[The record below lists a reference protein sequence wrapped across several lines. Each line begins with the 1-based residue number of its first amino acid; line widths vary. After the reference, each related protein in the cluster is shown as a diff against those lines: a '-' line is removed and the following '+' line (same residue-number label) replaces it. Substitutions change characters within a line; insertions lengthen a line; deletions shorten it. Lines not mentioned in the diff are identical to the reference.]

1 MLGESIFCLLKDIFF
16 FAGYINGSKAFPEAL
31 SSKEEKKY
39 IELYK
44 NGDETAKNVLI
55 ERNLRLVA
63 HIAKKYSSSGAE
75 TDDLISVGTIGL
87 IKGVNTYKFDKGTG
101 IATYA
106 ARCIENEMLMYLRSV
121 KRRKNDISLSEPI
134 GTDKDGNSISL
145 IDILCSEDA
154 DIPEKVTLK
163 VQIEKLCE
171 IINETLTEREKTI
184 IELRYGLYGKERLT
198 QMQTASLL
206 GISRSYVSRIE
217 KKAIEKLA
225 KKLKS

>member
-44 NGDETAKNVLI
+44 SGDEIAKNVLI

-106 ARCIENEMLMYLRSV
+106 ARCIENEMLMYLRTV

-145 IDILCSEDA
+145 IDILCSDDT

-163 VQIEKLCE
+163 VQIEKLYG
-171 IINETLTEREKTI
+171 IISETLGEREKTI

>member
-1 MLGESIFCLLKDIFF
+1 MLVESIFCLLKDIFF

-39 IELYK
+39 IELYRS
-44 NGDETAKNVLI
+44 GDETAKNVLI

-106 ARCIENEMLMYLRSV
+106 ARCIENEMLMYLRTV

-145 IDILCSEDA
+145 IDILCSDDT

-163 VQIEKLCE
+163 VQIEKLYG
-171 IINETLTEREKTI
+171 IISETLGEREKTI

-198 QMQTASLL
+198 QMQTANLI

>member
-39 IELYK
+39 LELYK

-163 VQIEKLCE
+163 VQIEKLCG